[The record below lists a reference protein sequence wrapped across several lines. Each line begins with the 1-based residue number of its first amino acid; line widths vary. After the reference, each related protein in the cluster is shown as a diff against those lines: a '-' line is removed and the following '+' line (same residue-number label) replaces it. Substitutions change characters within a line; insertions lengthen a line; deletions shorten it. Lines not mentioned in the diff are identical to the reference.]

1 MMPPLPAL
9 PALAAGHG
17 RAVLLDA
24 DGVISTIKPGTVA
37 RQVGASIPLAIHVP
51 ATLRRL
57 GNPAIQLLDL
67 LELFAFVHPA
77 QSLAPTPAGL
87 ARALEIPVPTS
98 LDSAAQA
105 LPEMAELLLTR
116 LAAGKDTPAN
126 RDAPGL
132 AARMGAAGWL
142 WAPYVLNALGQ
153 PDAKPDGIDLGELK
167 KMQEHFRTN
176 QPPQR

>member
-1 MMPPLPAL
+1 M
-9 PALAAGHG
+9 AAGHG

-57 GNPAIQLLDL
+57 GNPAIHLLDL

-87 ARALEIPVPTS
+87 ARALELPVTS
-98 LDSAAQA
+98 
-105 LPEMAELLLTR
+105 
-116 LAAGKDTPAN
+116 
-126 RDAPGL
+126 
-132 AARMGAAGWL
+132 
-142 WAPYVLNALGQ
+142 
-153 PDAKPDGIDLGELK
+153 
-167 KMQEHFRTN
+167 
-176 QPPQR
+176 